1 LIKFDAV
8 QITADNT
15 NVFSG
20 RLGER
25 VPTWARRVRVAVVA
39 SDSDWTMSLTMGRE
53 EMARDSAPSI
63 VAADN
68 IQGIDWRNPH
78 YESDVPRGATD
89 FEILLN
95 VNVVTAG
102 VGIGLIQWES

>member
-1 LIKFDAV
+1 MIKFDAV
-8 QITADNT
+8 QIIADNT

-25 VPTWARRVRVAVVA
+25 VPTWARRCRVALIA
-39 SDSDWTMSLTMGRE
+39 SDTDWTISLTMGKE
-53 EMARDSAPSI
+53 EMARDSAPA
-63 VAADN
+63 VAGADN
-68 IQGIDWRNPH
+68 LQTIDWRTPH

-102 VGIGLIQWES
+102 VGIALIQ

>member
-1 LIKFDAV
+1 MIKHDIV

-25 VPTWARRVRVAVVA
+25 VPRWARRCRVAVLG
-39 SDSDWTMSLTMGRE
+39 SDTDWTFSLTMGRE
-53 EMARDSAPSI
+53 EMARDSGCSRNM
-63 VAADN
+63 ADN
-68 IQGIDWRNPH
+68 EQSIDWNSPH
-78 YESDVPRGATD
+78 FEMAVPQGATD
-89 FEILLN
+89 FEVLLN

-102 VGIGLIQWES
+102 VGLAIIQWES